1 MNNVSQYH
9 HRISILF
16 QSYLVGDLELDLLI
30 TELRKIEDYHRGLT
44 HTSKDL
50 WFQFSQDD
58 TLITTI
64 EDLKK
69 DLSSPLNGKYTLERI
84 KESISLENE
93 LLIHYT

>member
-16 QSYLVGDLELDLLI
+16 QSYLTGDLELDLLI

-50 WFQFSQDD
+50 WFKFSQDD

-64 EDLKK
+64 DDLKK
-69 DLSSPLNGKYTLERI
+69 DLSSPSNRKFTLERI

>member
-16 QSYLVGDLELDLLI
+16 QSYLAGDLELDLLI

-44 HTSKDL
+44 NTSKDL

-69 DLSSPLNGKYTLERI
+69 DLSSPSNRKFTLERI